1 VKGEWLLGLNGLVSI
16 LVGVILIL
24 RPGTGVLAM
33 AWLIGILAV
42 IVGILQLLLGLKL
55 RNIGSGLTR

>member
-1 VKGEWLLGLNGLVSI
+1 MGPSP

-24 RPGTGVLAM
+24 RPEAGVLAV

-42 IVGILQLLLGLKL
+42 IVGILQLLLGLKFREMRFSL
-55 RNIGSGLTR
+55 KH